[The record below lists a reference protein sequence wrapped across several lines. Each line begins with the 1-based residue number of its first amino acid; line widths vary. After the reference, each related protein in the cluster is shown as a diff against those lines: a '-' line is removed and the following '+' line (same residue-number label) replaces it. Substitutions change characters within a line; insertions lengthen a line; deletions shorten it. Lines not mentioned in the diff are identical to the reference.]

1 MPLSRKQSGSK
12 RPSPETREMIR
23 QVEIPSDAVRI
34 GMFVVRLDREWTEV
48 PLVFREFVVESEEQL
63 EVLRGH
69 CLSVTVEM
77 SESQLRQMEKDNK
90 QLLRKPLEAFP
101 EKTGLVDELPVAH
114 QHLTSAQNYIND
126 LLSSV
131 ERDHQLRLDGFQEVV
146 KNCVTSIMSNAS
158 AMFWLTKI
166 RHEDAYTAEHC
177 LRVGILAITFGR
189 FLDFPE
195 KDLQTLGMCGMLHD
209 VGKMKIPNDVLNKPG
224 ALSPEEWQL
233 MRQHPEF
240 GHQLLREQ
248 QELDPVVLDA
258 ALSHHERLDGTGYP
272 NGVSGLNISLFA
284 RLISIVDA
292 YDAMTSD
299 RPYMKGRSTAE
310 ALKILYKC
318 SGNQFD
324 GSLVEVFIRM
334 IGVYPSG
341 SLVELDSGEVAVV
354 VSSRPNR
361 KLQPLVEV
369 VRDAHGH
376 PCAPRIIDLAAPD
389 AGGNDTA
396 PKIRKAL
403 PDGIE
408 GFDLES
414 YIHTR
419 GALDSQ

>member
-1 MPLSRKQSGSK
+1 MPLSRKKSRGK
-12 RPSPETREMIR
+12 RPSRQTDEMIR

-34 GMFVVRLDREWTEV
+34 GMFVVRLDRDWAEV
-48 PLVFREFVVESEEQL
+48 PLLFREFVVENQDQL
-63 EVLRGH
+63 EVLRSH

-77 SESQLRQMEKDNK
+77 TESRLREMEKQNRH
-90 QLLRKPLEAFP
+90 LLRKPLDEFP
-101 EKTGLVDELPVAH
+101 EKTTLVQELPVAH
-114 QHLTSAQNYIND
+114 KHLTTAQSYIND

-131 ERDHQLRLDGFQEVV
+131 ERDHQLRLDGFQNVV

-240 GHQLLREQ
+240 GHQLLQEQ

-299 RPYMKGRSTAE
+299 RPYMRGRSTAE

-334 IGVYPSG
+334 IGIYPSG
-341 SLVELDSGEVAVV
+341 SLVELDNGEIAVV

-361 KLQPLVEV
+361 KLQPVVEV
-369 VRDAHGH
+369 VRDENGNS
-376 PCAPRIIDLAAPD
+376 CEPRVIDLAESAANDNGD
-389 AGGNDTA
+389 AR
-396 PKIRKAL
+396 KIRKAL
-403 PDGIE
+403 PDGID

-414 YIHTR
+414 YIRER
-419 GALDSQ
+419 GGLDSK

>member
-1 MPLSRKQSGSK
+1 MPLSRKHAGGK
-12 RPSPETREMIR
+12 RPVAKTGEMIR

-34 GMFVVRLDREWTEV
+34 GMFVIHLDREWTEV

-63 EVLRGH
+63 EVLRSH

-77 SESQLRQMEKDNK
+77 TESQLRQMEKANRK
-90 QLLRKPLEAFP
+90 LLRKPLEAFP
-101 EKTGLVDELPVAH
+101 EKTSLVEELPVAH

-177 LRVGILAITFGR
+177 LRVGVLAITFGR

-224 ALSPEEWQL
+224 ALSPDEWQL
-233 MRQHPEF
+233 MRRHPEF
-240 GHQLLREQ
+240 GHQLLQEQ
-248 QELDPVVLDA
+248 RELDPVVLDA

-334 IGVYPSG
+334 IGIYPSG
-341 SLVELDSGEVAVV
+341 SLVELDSGEIAVV

-361 KLQPLVEV
+361 KLQPVVEV
-369 VRDAHGH
+369 VRDADGNG
-376 PCAPRIIDLAAPD
+376 CTPRMIDLSAPD
-389 AGGNDTA
+389 ANEGNSA

-403 PDGIE
+403 PDGID

-414 YIHTR
+414 YIHKR
-419 GALDSQ
+419 GALDNQ